1 MNRRELLKT
10 SAALGLAAVVPVRA
24 TSKILSA
31 SGPSAAAGPAS
42 AVAGLKAYVC
52 PPCGQPCDKLTFDHP
67 GDCPSCGM
75 ALAPAQ
81 GSADSP
87 PTVAI
92 LLFNGA
98 QLIDFTG
105 PWEVFGTAGSLCPTV
120 PGKTAPLLPG
130 LCSKTITRYTFH
142 HHTS

>member
-105 PWEVFGTAGSLCPTV
+105 PWEVFGTAGVCCPTDV
-120 PGKTAPLLPG
+120 GKADALISRACPKSNL
-130 LCSKTITRYTFH
+130 
-142 HHTS
+142 